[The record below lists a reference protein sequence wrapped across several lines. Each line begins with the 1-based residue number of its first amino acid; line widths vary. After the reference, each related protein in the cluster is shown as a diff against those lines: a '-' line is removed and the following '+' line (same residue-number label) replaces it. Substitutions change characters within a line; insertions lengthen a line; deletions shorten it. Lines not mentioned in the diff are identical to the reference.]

1 MKKLLLI
8 ILVTYLCGCHKEKV
22 QPSPE
27 GFEWGFLNWQYSA
40 YVNINGVD
48 ILKYMRAAKDAN
60 NSWLGIS
67 MNSTDADT
75 NYYYPLGISIP
86 HTESGTYSLY
96 NLGTSNNLSQISY
109 MKTCCYSNPDA
120 IGPTYSVNEA
130 DSLNNYIR
138 IHVDTVTKEL
148 SGMFQ
153 ATMYVDSFMQNGID
167 PDTVIMRCDTF
178 YCKYSIQ

>member
-8 ILVTYLCGCHKEKV
+8 ILVTYLCGCHKEKI

-48 ILKYMRAAKDAN
+48 ILKYMRAVKYGN
-60 NSWLGIS
+60 NSRGYINT
-67 MNSTDADT
+67 NSTDADT
-75 NYYYPLGISIP
+75 NYYYPLNISIP
-86 HTESGTYSLY
+86 YLQSGTFRLHT
-96 NLGTSNNLSQISY
+96 LGTSDSLSYLSY
-109 MKTCCYSNPDA
+109 MKVCCYSNPDA
-120 IGPTYSVNEA
+120 IYATYDVDES

-138 IHVDTVTKEL
+138 VHVDTANKEL

-153 ATMYVDSFMQNGID
+153 AKMLKTFHPNSND